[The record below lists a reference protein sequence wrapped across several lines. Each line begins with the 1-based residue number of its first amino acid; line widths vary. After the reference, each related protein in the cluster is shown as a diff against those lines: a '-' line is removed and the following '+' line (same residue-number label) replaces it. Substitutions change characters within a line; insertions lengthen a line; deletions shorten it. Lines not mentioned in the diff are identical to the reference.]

1 MRGDHLP
8 VDDFLGTRREL
19 ATIGPS
25 GEAGYRDG
33 FDRKPVADWSQ
44 AEHGFEYR
52 VWYGRGIAALARG
65 AHQGAEAS

>member
-1 MRGDHLP
+1 MNGDQLP
-8 VDDFLGTRREL
+8 VEAFLDTRRDL

-33 FDRKPVADWSQ
+33 FNQQAVADWSQ
-44 AEHGFEYR
+44 TEHGFEYR

-65 AHQGAEAS
+65 AHREAEAS